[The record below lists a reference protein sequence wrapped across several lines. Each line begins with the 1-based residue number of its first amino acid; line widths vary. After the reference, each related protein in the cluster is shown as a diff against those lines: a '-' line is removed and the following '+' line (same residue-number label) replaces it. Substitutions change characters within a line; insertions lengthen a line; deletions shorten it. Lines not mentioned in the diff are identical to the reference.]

1 MTPAQHIAAIL
12 AWLHSDAVLT
22 PAERAEYAQRL
33 AEYAKPASK
42 QMTLY
47 APKEDANA

>member
-22 PAERAEYAQRL
+22 AAERAEYAQRL
-33 AEYAKPASK
+33 AAKPASK

-47 APKEDANA
+47 APKDESHGR